1 MREATVQFYEVRSPR
16 AMMIRTTLRIL
27 GSIAQGKVTKYNY
40 SIVRNFT
47 YSTTSTIAITVER

>member
-1 MREATVQFYEVRSPR
+1 
-16 AMMIRTTLRIL
+16 MMIRTTLRIL